1 MATETAYG
9 TIASS
14 STAVTATLSN
24 FYQSITVENLGD
36 PSTTVAGTES
46 QIIWVRADGTAA
58 VKEADGCYA
67 VMPGQVLTLNNGL
80 QWWSQVYSVLPKG
93 TLAGTGPG
101 TGTPYVV
108 QPYGSSLYGQTA
120 NPGVSVSVILD
131 TGSTSTPFVVSSND

>member
-14 STAVTATLSN
+14 TVATTATLSN
-24 FYQSITVENLGD
+24 YYQSITVENLAD
-36 PSTTVAGTES
+36 PVTTTAGTET
-46 QIIWVRADGTAA
+46 QIIWVRADGVAA

-80 QWWSQVYSVLPKG
+80 IWWSQVYNVLPKG
-93 TLAGTGPG
+93 TISVSPG
-101 TGTPYVV
+101 TPAEV
-108 QPYGSSLYGQTA
+108 QPYGSSLMGQTA

-131 TGSTSTPFVVSSND
+131 TGTTSTPFVVSSND